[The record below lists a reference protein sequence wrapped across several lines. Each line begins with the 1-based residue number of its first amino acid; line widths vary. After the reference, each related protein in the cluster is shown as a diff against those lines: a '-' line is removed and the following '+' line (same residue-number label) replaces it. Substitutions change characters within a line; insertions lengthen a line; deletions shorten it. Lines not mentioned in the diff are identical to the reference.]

1 MLAAIDPEKK
11 RCTVPNATHHG
22 EDAGQTASNGESGA
36 AGLAGFT
43 GCGGLVVRRWPLWVV
58 ALLTAAAAA
67 LRVDLPLARWCVD
80 DICFS
85 PIRNLFHCAEPFGH
99 AVGVLLIVVVIDQL
113 DRPRRRVLPLLLAT
127 AWGAG
132 LAADVL
138 KMLVTRV
145 RPYRL
150 ESQGFDFQGDV
161 WSTFGEWLP
170 IFGGGS
176 AGQSFPSA
184 HVATATAFAIVLGA
198 VYPVGQRIFLVLAVL
213 VACQRIES
221 GFHYLSDTLVG
232 AAVGLVV
239 GVIARQCGG
248 RLWGGRAKPIVG

>member
-1 MLAAIDPEKK
+1 M
-11 RCTVPNATHHG
+11 
-22 EDAGQTASNGESGA
+22 
-36 AGLAGFT
+36 
-43 GCGGLVVRRWPLWVV
+43 
-58 ALLTAAAAA
+58 
-67 LRVDLPLARWCVD
+67 
-80 DICFS
+80 
-85 PIRNLFHCAEPFGH
+85 
-99 AVGVLLIVVVIDQL
+99 
-113 DRPRRRVLPLLLAT
+113 RPPTSLAT

-132 LAADVL
+132 LIADVL

-161 WSTFGEWLP
+161 WSTFGQWLP

-213 VACQRIES
+213 
-221 GFHYLSDTLVG
+221 LG
-232 AAVGLVV
+232 AAVSLTLAGMRR
-239 GVIARQCGG
+239 GDREHARSLLTEAIPLYREIGM
-248 RLWGGRAKPIVG
+248 AKHLEMAETLLAEAR

>member
-1 MLAAIDPEKK
+1 MPD
-11 RCTVPNATHHG
+11 ATHHG
-22 EDAGQTASNGESGA
+22 EDAAQAVSSGAGGA

-43 GCGGLVVRRWPLWVV
+43 GCGGFVVRRWPLWVV
-58 ALLTAAAAA
+58 ALLAAAAAA
-67 LRVDLPLARWCVD
+67 LLVDLPLARWCVD
-80 DICFS
+80 DICLS

-138 KMLVTRV
+138 KMLVTRG

-161 WSTFGEWLP
+161 WSTFGQWLP
-170 IFGGGS
+170 LFGGGS

-213 VACQRIES
+213 VACQRVES
-221 GFHYLSDTLVG
+221 GFHFLSDVLVG

-239 GVIARQCGG
+239 GVMARKWGC
-248 RLWGGRAKPIVG
+248 RLWGRRAGQTVG